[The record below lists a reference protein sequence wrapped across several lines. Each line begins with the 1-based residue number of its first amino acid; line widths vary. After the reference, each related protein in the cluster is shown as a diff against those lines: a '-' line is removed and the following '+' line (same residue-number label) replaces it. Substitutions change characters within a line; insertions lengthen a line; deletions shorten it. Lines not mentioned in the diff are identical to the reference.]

1 MYVIF
6 IPTYLPQKLLKCR
19 SIFQHHGASGNGNDK
34 NQQVNTTPLIFIL
47 SPGTDPVSDVI
58 AFADKCPRGMELLF
72 RKSLYVDDDFSL
84 GIILRCIRVSCD
96 ISIQGVLI

>member
-1 MYVIF
+1 
-6 IPTYLPQKLLKCR
+6 
-19 SIFQHHGASGNGNDK
+19 
-34 NQQVNTTPLIFIL
+34 VNTTPLIFIL